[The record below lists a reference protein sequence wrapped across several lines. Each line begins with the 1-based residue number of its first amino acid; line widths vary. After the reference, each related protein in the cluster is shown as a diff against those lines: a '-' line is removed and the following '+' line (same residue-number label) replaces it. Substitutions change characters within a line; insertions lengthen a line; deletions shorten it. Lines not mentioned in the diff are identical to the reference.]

1 MTGAVRRLLGADAL
15 YVVLDA
21 APAAI
26 VGSDSEG
33 LVDYLNPQA
42 VALFGYQPEELLGRP
57 VEVLV
62 PAEPR
67 AVHVAHRARF
77 TARPAARPI
86 GASSAELVG
95 RRKDGSVFPAEISLI
110 PLETDKGLW
119 VLSTVVD
126 VSGRRRAQA
135 RVAQLGRAYLTL
147 AEMNQAIVRAPD
159 EASLFQETCR
169 VAVEHGGYLGA
180 WVGKADEELRVHS
193 AASAGVL
200 DEYIAQVDITV
211 DAQHPRGHGPAALA
225 LQEGEAQFTS
235 DFLTDA
241 RTGPWRRLAA
251 GYGIRASATLPLRCA
266 GRTVA
271 VLCLYAAEPDV
282 FDAEMRA
289 LLTGVAENV
298 SLALDGFA
306 AADQLRT
313 LAVQRRALSRRLV
326 AAQEEERA
334 RIAADVHDDSVQS
347 LAAVDLRLGLLRKRV
362 LESAPQLVGDI
373 DEVQRTV
380 GMVAAGLRD
389 LLFELESADTS
400 SPLTELV
407 REAAAHLLEDTDI
420 RYDLVVD
427 AGRWN
432 HRSVLSQT
440 DRGQA
445 LRIVKEALFNVR
457 KHSGATHVTI
467 GIVPDAQGV
476 EIAVGDDGAGFDV
489 EGAAAKP
496 GHRGLANMRDRASV
510 AGGWCR
516 IESSGHGTV
525 VRFWMPYGG
534 TAPPYMGPRY

>member
-1 MTGAVRRLLGADAL
+1 MAGAVRRVVDADAL
-15 YVVLDA
+15 YVLLDA

-62 PAEPR
+62 PEER
-67 AVHVAHRARF
+67 RSTHVAQRARF
-77 TARPAARPI
+77 AARPAARPI
-86 GASSAELVG
+86 GTSSAELVG

-110 PLETDKGLW
+110 RLETEEGLW

-126 VSGRRRAQA
+126 VSGRRRAEQ
-135 RVAQLGRAYLTL
+135 RMETLGRAYLTL
-147 AEMNQAIVRAPD
+147 AELNQAIVRAPD
-159 EASLFQETCR
+159 EATLFQETCR

-180 WVGKADEELRVHS
+180 WVGKPDEERRVRS
-193 AASAGVL
+193 VASAGVL
-200 DEYIAQVDITV
+200 DEYIAQVDITI
-211 DAQHPRGHGPAALA
+211 DPQHPRGLGPTGLA
-225 LQEGEAQFTS
+225 FREGEAQFS
-235 DFLTDA
+235 GDFLTDP
-241 RTGPWRRLAA
+241 RTAPWRGLATE
-251 GYGIRASATLPLRCA
+251 YGIRASATLPLRCG

-271 VLCLYAAEPDV
+271 VLSLYSAEPDV
-282 FDAEMRA
+282 FDAEMRS
-289 LLTGVAENV
+289 LLAGLAENV
-298 SLALDGFA
+298 SVALDAFA

-313 LAVQRRALSRRLV
+313 LAAQRRALSRRLV

-362 LESAPQLVGDI
+362 QESAPELVEEI
-373 DEVQRTV
+373 EEVQRTV

-389 LLFELESADTS
+389 LLFELESADTGS
-400 SPLTELV
+400 SLADLV
-407 REAAAHLLEDTDI
+407 REAARHLLEDTDI
-420 RYDLVVD
+420 RCDLQFD
-427 AGRWN
+427 ASRWN

-457 KHSGATHVTI
+457 KHSGATHVSI
-467 GIVPDAQGV
+467 AIVPEVQGV
-476 EIAVGDDGAGFDV
+476 EITVRDDGAGFDV
-489 EGAAAKP
+489 QGTATKP
-496 GHRGLANMRDRASV
+496 GHRGLANMRDRAAV

-516 IESSGHGTV
+516 IESGERGTT
-525 VRFWMPYGG
+525 VRFWMPYDA